1 VQSYGRKL
9 LTWKIVA
16 GRARLA
22 LLDALEGKELWRH
35 EFTANARLWPIA
47 DDELAVTDR
56 VGNFTVIAAADGTRR
71 IEARVQPEPA
81 LSEAYA
87 LRTEGAYL
95 LITSSPFRQR
105 DGVNVQPAPG
115 HFGNPLVNGY
125 LYGFDRATKKQL
137 FKTRINGHGL
147 TLHQPS
153 GLPMLMFASQIY
165 EHQRNGQA
173 RSPQAVLLA
182 IDKRNGRVLLDKRL
196 TTPLNT
202 VDIAPAAE
210 SNVVVVR
217 TFREAFRF
225 TFTDKPL
232 PAESPEPR
240 PADMGDAEKPDV
252 GKAITQSADELG
264 KAVREVQK
272 EIIKA
277 EEERKKAGGAAKPT
291 ATATVAKPAGTAKP
305 AGETAKP
312 EGGAATPATGKP
324 AAEPPK

>member
-1 VQSYGRKL
+1 LKKIDLPSSEERVQSYGRKL

-35 EFTANARLWPIA
+35 EFSANARLWPIA

-56 VGNFTVIAAADGTRR
+56 VGNFAVIAAADGTRR
-71 IEARVQPEPA
+71 LEARVQPEPS
-81 LSEAYA
+81 LSEAYV

-105 DGVNVQPAPG
+105 DGVNIQPAPG

-125 LYGFDRATKKQL
+125 LYGFDRATKKEIY
-137 FKTRINGHGL
+137 KTRINGHGL

-153 GLPMLMFASQIY
+153 GLPMLVFASQIY

-182 IDKRNGRVLLDKRL
+182 IDKRNGRVLLDKKL

-202 VDIAPAAE
+202 VDIQPAAE
-210 SNVVVVR
+210 PNVVVVR

-232 PAESPEPR
+232 PAESPEPK
-240 PADMGDAEKPDV
+240 PTDMGADDDKPDI
-252 GKAITQSADELG
+252 GRTLTESADELG
-264 KAVREVQK
+264 RAVREVQK
-272 EIIKA
+272 ELEKA
-277 EEERKKAGGAAKPT
+277 EAERKKADEKSGGAAKPA
-291 ATATVAKPAGTAKP
+291 ATATGTAKP
-305 AGETAKP
+305 AK
-312 EGGAATPATGKP
+312 K
-324 AAEPPK
+324 